1 MKIGIVLESSLN
13 IPGGVQEYA
22 LGLYD
27 FLEGQGH
34 HVEILTSGKPHENTE
49 NRNISYLGRSF
60 EIPLF
65 WTSASTPIVIM
76 TGRSIKKFLA
86 EKKFDILHFM
96 EPSIIFNWQIL
107 IRSRAANV
115 LTFCSF
121 HTGIRPLLLSLLKP
135 VGKALTKKIKVKIA
149 VSEPASFYA
158 RKLYPNPYK
167 VIPAGIDL
175 SRFTPDGPKEKSL
188 FGKEINI
195 LFVGRLDKRKGIFY
209 LLQAYADVSKTH
221 ACRLLIAGDG
231 PKKKAAEQWVSENK
245 VKNIH
250 FLGYVENDSLPDI
263 YRSADIFC
271 SPATHGESFGVVLL
285 EAMASGLPVV
295 AFANRGYKEV
305 MGDGILGEFLVP
317 PRDLKSLT
325 LKLKGL
331 IEDEKLR
338 RKLKQKSL
346 EKAQQYSW
354 ENIGPKILDI
364 YTRVHNKP

>member
-34 HVEILTSGKPHENTE
+34 HVEILTSGKPHKNTE
-49 NRNISYLGRSF
+49 KRNISYLGRSF

-107 IRSRAANV
+107 LKSKAANV

-135 VGKALTKKIKVKIA
+135 IGKALNKKIKVKIA
-149 VSEPASFYA
+149 VSEPASLYA

-175 SRFTPDGPKEKSL
+175 SRFTPDGRKENNFSD
-188 FGKEINI
+188 GKVNI
-195 LFVGRLDKRKGIFY
+195 LFVGRLDERKGIFY
-209 LLQAYADVSKTH
+209 LLKAFDDISKSYS
-221 ACRLLIAGDG
+221 CRLIIAGDG
-231 PKKKAAEQWVSENK
+231 PEKKAAEQWVSENK
-245 VKNIH
+245 AKNIH
-250 FLGYVENDSLPDI
+250 FLGYVENDRLPDI

-285 EAMASGLPVV
+285 EAMATGLPVV
-295 AFANRGYKEV
+295 AFANKGYKEV
-305 MGDGILGEFLVP
+305 MGDSNLGEFLVP

-325 LKLKGL
+325 SKLRCL
-331 IEDEKLR
+331 VEDENLR
-338 RKLKQKSL
+338 QKLKQKGL
-346 EKAQQYSW
+346 EKAQRYSW
-354 ENIGPKILDI
+354 KKIGPRIL
-364 YTRVHNKP
+364 YVYKSMLNN

>member
-34 HVEILTSGKPHENTE
+34 HVEILTSGKPHKNTE

-76 TGRSIKKFLA
+76 SGRIIKKFLA
-86 EKKFDILHFM
+86 EKKFNILHFM

-135 VGKALTKKIKVKIA
+135 VGKALNKKIKVKIA
-149 VSEPASFYA
+149 VSEPASLYA
-158 RKLYPNPYK
+158 RKLYPNPYN

-175 SRFTPDGPKEKSL
+175 SRFTPNGPKEKS
-188 FGKEINI
+188 FCGKEVNI

-209 LLQAYADVSKTH
+209 LLKAFDDISKSYS
-221 ACRLLIAGDG
+221 CRLLIAGDG
-231 PKKKAAEQWVSENK
+231 PEKKAAEQWVSENK
-245 VKNIH
+245 AKNIQ
-250 FLGYVENDSLPDI
+250 FLGYVENDRLPDI

-285 EAMASGLPVV
+285 EAMASGLPIV

-305 MGDGILGEFLVP
+305 MGDRVLGEFLVP
-317 PRDLKSLT
+317 PGNSQELM
-325 LKLKGL
+325 LKLKKL
-331 IEDEKLR
+331 VQDENLR
-338 RKLKQKSL
+338 KKLKRNGLDKV
-346 EKAQQYSW
+346 QQYSW